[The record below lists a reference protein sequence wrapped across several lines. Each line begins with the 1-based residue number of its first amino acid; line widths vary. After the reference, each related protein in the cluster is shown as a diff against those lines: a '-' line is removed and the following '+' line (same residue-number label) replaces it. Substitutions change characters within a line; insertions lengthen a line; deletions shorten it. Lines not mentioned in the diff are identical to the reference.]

1 MIDRVLK
8 NAGNVG
14 FGGNRPPNLSR
25 KEARMRAD
33 RRRSVFFNTL
43 PSDELK

>member
-1 MIDRVLK
+1 LLR

-25 KEARMRAD
+25 KEPLIRGD
-33 RRRSVFFNTL
+33 
-43 PSDELK
+43 